1 MMKNTPNHARYQ
13 KPRRAKTTGIV
24 VDEER
29 HKVVH
34 NYHDLSQVS
43 FSEIN
48 TDMYGAAEKPKG
60 PRGGVTVPFP
70 TKLHVML
77 SKVEENDLSHII
89 SW

>member
-1 MMKNTPNHARYQ
+1 MKNSLDYQ
-13 KPRRAKTTGIV
+13 RPQQPRRVKSIALTA
-24 VDEER
+24 DDER

-43 FSEIN
+43 FSEIII
-48 TDMYGAAEKPKG
+48 DVHGAGEKSKG